1 MVRIIAG
8 EFKGFKLKVPGTTNK
23 IRPTSDRVKEAV
35 FSMIG
40 ERINGAVVLDLFCGS
55 GNLGLEAVSR
65 GAESCCFIEQNAV
78 CVEYLKQNIA
88 HLHCEHNT
96 TVLRGECGRLLHS
109 ERLLNQQYNI
119 VFADPPYSETYRWF
133 SSKKEGINILNIL
146 IERDKLTFP
155 ALFILEH
162 MSGFSIPEPLLCCSV
177 MRKKK
182 YGSTGIT
189 ILDYNPV

>member
-40 ERINGAVVLDLFCGS
+40 ERISGAVVLDLFCGS
-55 GNLGLEAVSR
+55 GNLGLEAISR
-65 GAESCCFIEQNAV
+65 GAESCCFIEQNTV
-78 CVEYLKQNIA
+78 CVEYLKQNIT
-88 HLHCEHNT
+88 HLKCEHNA
-96 TVLRGECGRLLHS
+96 TVLKGECGKLLQS
-109 ERLLNQQYNI
+109 ERLPHRQYNV
-119 VFADPPYSETYRWF
+119 VFADPPYNETHRWF
-133 SSKKEGINILNIL
+133 SSEIGGTNILNIL
-146 IERDKLTFP
+146 MERDRLTFP

-162 MSGFSIPEPLLCCSV
+162 MNGFSLPEPLLSCSV
-177 MRKKK
+177 MRRKK